1 METNTPSRK
10 RFYKSWHFLS
20 LAGKRPLRIL
30 WEVFYHYHLDEM
42 KEELQCWQQCALC
55 NDNSAYSEENARE
68 DLMDFIQ
75 HLLRL
80 IEACH
85 ILNERKNA
93 DRKYKQQKRLPK
105 EARQMI
111 AKMNIPVLLTADEKK
126 DPGQVITQ
134 FCKTFRRSYAQ
145 IELLDMLDSVITYKG
160 DKEVNKGNLMMFYEA
175 LSVLVKLA
183 YRMCRHENGVKSAL
197 VRGLTFFR

>member
-1 METNTPSRK
+1 METSTTNRK
-10 RFYKSWHFLS
+10 RFYKPWHFLS
-20 LAGKRPLRIL
+20 QAGKRPLRIL

-55 NDNSAYSEENARE
+55 NDNSAYSEEDARE
-68 DLMDFIQ
+68 DLIDFTR
-75 HLLRL
+75 HLLRI

-85 ILNERKNA
+85 ILNERENA
-93 DRKYKQQKRLPK
+93 DRKYKQQKGLPK
-105 EARQMI
+105 KARQMI

-134 FCKTFRRSYAQ
+134 FCKVFRRSYVR
-145 IELLDMLDSVITYKG
+145 IELLDMLDAVITYKR
-160 DKEVNKGNLMMFYEA
+160 DKEIYKENWIMLYEA

-197 VRGLTFFR
+197 VRG